1 MADGGDAGGGDRADG
16 HRRVDGAGVVGP
28 EALPADPFLDLL
40 DEHGIEWEWDDWP
53 APMPVG
59 ASH

>member
-1 MADGGDAGGGDRADG
+1 MISIITPAFNEAQSLNALYTRI
-16 HRRVDGAGVVGP
+16 VQTMQSLGV
-28 EALPADPFLDLL
+28 
-40 DEHGIEWEWDDWP
+40 EWEWDDWP